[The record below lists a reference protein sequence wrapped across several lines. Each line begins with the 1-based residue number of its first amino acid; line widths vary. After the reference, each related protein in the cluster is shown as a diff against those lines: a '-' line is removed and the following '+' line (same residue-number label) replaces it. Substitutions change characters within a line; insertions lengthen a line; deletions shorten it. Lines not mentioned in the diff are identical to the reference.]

1 MKPTDRSEGNPSRCY
16 PSNLILPTSQSQF
29 HLKRSSNVDH
39 RPAPAVRNYRDI
51 GPGGFKTAGF
61 KFNRNLSIASDSSS
75 FSRRE
80 NYISDAENVLKR
92 AHSRNSIDLAI
103 NNDRSERFTK
113 NSNEREI
120 SDSIPRKRER
130 HFGYRY
136 LEELSQ
142 KEPHEMVVE
151 ITKVKSPFDTYLEKS
166 EMDPDWLFLL
176 LKIIRTVCQSDFKS
190 NRCEIL
196 GKLCNSPILTI
207 VWNYLGDVALE
218 SKESRVQNLENF
230 INDLVE
236 LLKCLINTMPSVAIE
251 KDLRQTILKTKM
263 AIDNLNR
270 HQQSVQI
277 DEAVGKQLDVLLDKY
292 DDHLKVVQERL
303 PKEKLRT
310 YLDRIADCAPP
321 ENFRELSL
329 FPTYEDIARN
339 NLGFVRPNKISGAYD
354 SVEHYLDIQ
363 FRLLREDFIDPLR
376 KGLHKYMQSKSE
388 TKKVSK
394 FKYDNVRLYPD
405 TRFVQVKNSKN
416 HHLGIL
422 LNFDPNGKMRN
433 MKWDRSKRFMYG
445 SLLMFTADDFRT
457 FFFGTV
463 LERNVKDLSGGLIL
477 VALTENA
484 HVCENFFKYP
494 FLMAESEVFFNPY
507 FLAMKLLK
515 ELDDSSFPMKKYIV
529 EGKSTTENP
538 LYLKKFKK
546 WRLDERIANPIDVET
561 WPTAVEMGLDSFQH
575 QAFVAALTQDFCVI
589 QGPPGTGE
597 FFQNIFVLLYL
608 MKII

>member
-1 MKPTDRSEGNPSRCY
+1 MAERNSSLWKSADGSHKNMSSRY

-29 HLKRSSNVDH
+29 PRKRSRHERDH
-39 RPAPAVRNYRDI
+39 RPAVRDDLDQ
-51 GPGGFKTAGF
+51 GGFKNSRF
-61 KFNRNLSIASDSSS
+61 KFSSNFSIASDSSS
-75 FSRRE
+75 SSRHE
-80 NYISDAENVLKR
+80 NYYLNTENRLKK
-92 AHSRNSIDLAI
+92 AHSRNSMSSGSSEIFAI
-103 NNDRSERFTK
+103 NSSKADVADFV
-113 NSNEREI
+113 
-120 SDSIPRKRER
+120 PRKRER

-136 LEELSQ
+136 LDELSQ
-142 KEPHEMVVE
+142 KESYEIVVE
-151 ITKVKSPFDTYLEKS
+151 ITKVNCPFDTYLEKS

-176 LKIIRTVCQSDFKS
+176 MKIIRMVCQSEFKS
-190 NRCEIL
+190 NRYEIL
-196 GKLCNSPILTI
+196 GKLCNSQILTI

-218 SKESRVQNLENF
+218 TKESRVQNLPNF
-230 INDLVE
+230 INDLSE
-236 LLKCLINTMPSVAIE
+236 LYKYLINTMPSVAME
-251 KDLRQTILKTKM
+251 KDLRKTILKTKM
-263 AIDNLNR
+263 AIENLNR
-270 HQQSVQI
+270 HQKSVQI
-277 DEAVGKQLDVLLDKY
+277 DEAVDKQLDMLLATY

-303 PKEKLRT
+303 PKEKARS

-329 FPTYEDIARN
+329 YPTYEDIARK

-354 SVEHYLDIQ
+354 NVEHYLDIQ

-388 TKKVSK
+388 TTKASK

-405 TRFVQVKNSKN
+405 TRFVQVKNSKS

-422 LNFDPNGKMRN
+422 LNFDPNGKMKK

-445 SLLMFTADDFRT
+445 SLLMFTADDFHT

-463 LERNVKDLSGGLIL
+463 LERNLNDLSTGKIL

-484 HVCENFFKYP
+484 RVCESFFKHP

-529 EGKSTTENP
+529 EGKSTTEYPSYLTKFNSWSLDGRIVNP
-538 LYLKKFKK
+538 TDTEK
-546 WRLDERIANPIDVET
+546 WPSAI
-561 WPTAVEMGLDSFQH
+561 EMGLDLFQH
-575 QAFVAALTQDFCVI
+575 RAFVAALTQDFCVI
-589 QGPPGTGE
+589 QGPPGTGKSIKNS
-597 FFQNIFVLLYL
+597 QIF
-608 MKII
+608 